1 MIRVLVLALICLS
14 VLLAAAPA
22 SAVARAETRK
32 VCVRAA
38 TVRDTPRGFAIAR
51 LFRNDRVTVVR
62 RSATRGWVPI
72 RTSGGLPGWI
82 LKRSLC
88 RG

>member
-1 MIRVLVLALICLS
+1 MTRTIAVVVLVAGIAMLS
-14 VLLAAAPA
+14 APAVAAA
-22 SAVARAETRK
+22 RGETRK

-51 LFRNDRVTVVR
+51 LFRNERVEVVR

-72 RTSGGLPGWI
+72 RTSRGLPGWI